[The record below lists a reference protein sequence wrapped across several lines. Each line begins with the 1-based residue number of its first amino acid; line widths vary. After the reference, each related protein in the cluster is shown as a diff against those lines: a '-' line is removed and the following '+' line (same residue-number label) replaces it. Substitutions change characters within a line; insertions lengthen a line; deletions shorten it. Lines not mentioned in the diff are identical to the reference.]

1 MTGADRV
8 KVTPQGQP
16 LTQYGVGDGKQVS
29 DLMGPDVAIAWTGTK
44 GAVTGNFLK
53 VTEFIGFS
61 ETPEEQEGHYFA
73 FELDEQYEGKKITVI
88 GAHQKTAQDRYWVI
102 RLDELY
108 NGSKKLTVKQE
119 GDVLFTLDF
128 TGATLAEA

>member
-16 LTQYGVGDGKQVS
+16 LTQYGVGGGKQVS
-29 DLMGPDVAIAWTGTK
+29 DLMGPDVAIEWTGTK
-44 GAVTGNFLK
+44 GTVSGNFPE
-53 VTEFIGFS
+53 VTEFTGFS
-61 ETPEEQEGHYFA
+61 ENAEEQEGHYFA
-73 FELDEQYEGKKITVI
+73 FELDEQYEGKKVTVI
-88 GAHQKTAQDRYWVI
+88 GAHQKTAQDRFWVI

-119 GDVLFTLDF
+119 NEVLFTLDF
-128 TGATLAEA
+128 SGATLAEA